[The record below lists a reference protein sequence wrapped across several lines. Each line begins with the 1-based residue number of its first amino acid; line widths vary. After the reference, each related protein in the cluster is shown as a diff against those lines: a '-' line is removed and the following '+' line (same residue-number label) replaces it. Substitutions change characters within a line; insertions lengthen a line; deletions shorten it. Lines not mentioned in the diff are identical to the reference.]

1 MKLVLDRIDKVFNTN
16 GNGAIDYDQYGD
28 DYELPKTVLYAVF
41 KDVTMNEIRP
51 VFPKNREEAE
61 NLYLSI

>member
-1 MKLVLDRIDKVFNTN
+1 MVLDRIDKVFNTN

-51 VFPKNREEAE
+51 VFPKNRE
-61 NLYLSI
+61 